1 MKQMRVEGTEI
12 NMINVLIIIIK
23 NDNKNLKTSKCKHS
37 PNLKPVS
44 ICGVICPYRA
54 NNCGLIVMLQFPFLN

>member
-1 MKQMRVEGTEI
+1 MRVEGTEI

-44 ICGVICPYRA
+44 MWCYMSIYRP